1 MRAGATRRAVRQLT
15 TEAPGRPPENEGQ
28 PGWRATTGPFTMK
41 RVDIDLAA
49 LLALLL
55 VTLAGAAVAVVAAT
69 RSEGTVRRV
78 VLGTAAAVLV
88 SLAVVAAVLVYWMW
102 QLAAHITF

>member
-1 MRAGATRRAVRQLT
+1 MEGDD
-15 TEAPGRPPENEGQ
+15 RPVH
-28 PGWRATTGPFTMK
+28 RD

-49 LLALLL
+49 LLALVF

-78 VLGTAAAVLV
+78 VLGAAAAVLV

-102 QLAAHITF
+102 QLTAHITF